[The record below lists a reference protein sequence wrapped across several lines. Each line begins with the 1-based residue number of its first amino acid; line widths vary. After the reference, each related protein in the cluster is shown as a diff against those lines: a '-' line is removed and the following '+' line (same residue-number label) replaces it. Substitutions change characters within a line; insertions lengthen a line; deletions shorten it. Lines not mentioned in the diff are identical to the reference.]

1 MQLTMKGGSIMLKLR
16 YFSIFGLIVLL
27 ALCFAAKDVRAEV
40 GVTDSTILV
49 GCSNSF
55 SGPLVYPGTQ
65 LVNNGLE
72 AYIGYINAQ
81 GGVNGRQILT
91 QYYDDG
97 YKPQNAV
104 ANTKRLVEQ
113 DKVFAILASQGTGP
127 VMATV
132 KYLTQNKVPLL
143 FPFQGVPIS
152 GQKTVFTS
160 FTPYPNQSELV
171 VTWLVKVKGFKR
183 IGILY
188 QDDNYGYTF
197 RDPGQKALQK
207 LGLKWA
213 AAESYKRGAKD
224 LSAQVAKLRQ
234 ANLDA
239 CLLVA
244 TPPPGATF
252 LREAHKQGWTGTKI
266 ISSGPLTDEK
276 YINLSGGVGEGV
288 WGLSLWPDPVHSQDP
303 AVAEYRKIVDQYG
316 KDRDKTP
323 NRYSLYGYFFAK
335 LFVEGLKKAGQNVTR
350 ESYISA
356 LEGIK
361 NWESGIAP
369 PVSFSTTDHLAQ
381 NSGFM
386 VEVQQGVFRSIS
398 DWLMLQEGT
407 LVPLK
412 Q

>member
-1 MQLTMKGGSIMLKLR
+1 MKGGFIMQKLR
-16 YFSIFGLIVLL
+16 YLSTFGLIVLV
-27 ALCFAAKDVRAEV
+27 ALFLTVSDVKAEV
-40 GVTDSTILV
+40 GVTDTSILV

-65 LVNNGLE
+65 LVNNGLKG
-72 AYIGYINAQ
+72 YFGYINAQ
-81 GGVNGRQILT
+81 GGINGRKILT
-91 QYYDDG
+91 QFYDDG

-104 ANTKRLVEQ
+104 ANSKRLVEQ

-143 FPFQGVPIS
+143 FPFQGVPLS
-152 GQKTVFTS
+152 GQKTIFTS

-188 QDDNYGYTF
+188 QDDKYGYTF
-197 RDPGQKALQK
+197 RDPGQKMLQK
-207 LGLKWA
+207 FGLKWA

-224 LSAQVAKLRQ
+224 LSAQVAKLRK

-239 CLLVA
+239 VLLVA

-252 LREAHKQGWTGTKI
+252 LKEAHKQGWKNTRI

-276 YINLSGGVGEGV
+276 YINLTGGVGEGV

-303 AVAEYRKIVDQYG
+303 AVVEYREIMQKYG

-323 NRYSLYGYFFAK
+323 NRYSLYGYFYAK
-335 LFVEGLKKAGQNVTR
+335 LFVEGLKRAGKNVTR
-350 ESYISA
+350 ESFIAA

-361 NWESGIAP
+361 DWESGMIP
-369 PVSFSTTDHLAQ
+369 PVSFSGTNHLTQ

-386 VEVQQGVFRSIS
+386 VEVQQGVFRPIS
-398 DWLMLQEGT
+398 GWITLKEGT

-412 Q
+412 

>member
-1 MQLTMKGGSIMLKLR
+1 MNRTAKL
-16 YFSIFGLIVLL
+16 SVVGIFLL
-27 ALCFAAKDVRAEV
+27 FLFMAAAPGVYAEV
-40 GVTDSTILV
+40 GVTDDTILV

-72 AYIGYINAQ
+72 AYFAYVNDR
-81 GGVNGRQILT
+81 GGVHGRKIIT

-113 DKVFAILASQGTGP
+113 DKVFAIVSSQGTGA

-132 KYLTQNKVPLL
+132 KYLTQNKVPLI
-143 FPFQGVPIS
+143 FPFQGVPIK
-152 GQKTVFTS
+152 GQKTIFTS
-160 FTPYPNQSELV
+160 FTPYTNQSELV

-188 QDDNYGYTF
+188 QDDKYGYTF
-197 RDPGQKALQK
+197 RDPAKKTLAK
-207 LGLKWA
+207 FGLKLV

-234 ANLDA
+234 AKLDA

-244 TPPPGATF
+244 TPPPGAAF
-252 LREAHKQGWTGTKI
+252 LREAHKQGWKDTKI

-276 YINLSGGVGEGV
+276 YINLSGGVGEGI
-288 WGLSLWPDPVHSQDP
+288 WGLSLWPDPVNSSDP
-303 AVAEYRKIVDQYG
+303 AVVEYREVVEKYG

-323 NRYSLYGYFFAK
+323 NRYSLYGYYYAK
-335 LFVEGLKKAGQNVTR
+335 LFVAGLQRAGRDLTR
-350 ESYISA
+350 ESYIAA

-361 NWESGIAP
+361 GWKNGITP
-369 PVSFSTTDHLAQ
+369 PVSFSETDHLAQ

-386 VEVQQGVFRSIS
+386 VEVQKGVFRPIS
-398 DWLMLQEGT
+398 GWIT
-407 LVPLK
+407 LKDGVLTPLDH
-412 Q
+412 

>member
-1 MQLTMKGGSIMLKLR
+1 MQKLR
-16 YFSIFGLIVLL
+16 YLSTFGLIVLIALFL
-27 ALCFAAKDVRAEV
+27 AVAVNDVNAEV
-40 GVTDSTILV
+40 GVTDNSILV

-72 AYIGYINAQ
+72 AYIGYINAR
-81 GGVNGRQILT
+81 GGVNGRKILT

-104 ANTKRLVEQ
+104 GNTKRLVEQ

-143 FPFQGVPIS
+143 FPFQGVPLS
-152 GQKTVFTS
+152 GKKTIFTS

-171 VTWLVKVKGFKR
+171 VTWLVKIKGFKR
-183 IGILY
+183 IGMLY
-188 QDDNYGYTF
+188 QDDKYGYTF
-197 RDPGQKALQK
+197 RDPAKKTLAK
-207 LGLKWA
+207 YGLKLV

-224 LSAQVAKLRQ
+224 LSAQVAKLRK

-239 CLLVA
+239 VLLVA

-252 LREAHKQGWTGTKI
+252 LKEAHKQGWKNTKI

-303 AVAEYRKIVDQYG
+303 AVVEYRKIVDKYG

-323 NRYSLYGYFFAK
+323 NRYSLYGYFYAK
-335 LFVEGLKKAGQNVTR
+335 LFVEGLKRAGKNVTR
-350 ESYISA
+350 ESYIAA

-361 NWESGIAP
+361 DWENGMIP
-369 PVSFSTTDHLAQ
+369 PVSFSGSDHLTQ

-386 VEVQQGVFRSIS
+386 VEVQRSVFRPIS
-398 DWLMLQEGT
+398 GWLTLKEGT
-407 LVPLK
+407 LTPLK

>member
-1 MQLTMKGGSIMLKLR
+1 MFKPR
-16 YFSIFGLIVLL
+16 YFSIFGLIVFV
-27 ALCFAAKDVRAEV
+27 ALCFAVNNVNAEV
-40 GVTDSTILV
+40 GVTDNSVLV

-72 AYIGYINAQ
+72 SYIGYVNAQ
-81 GGVNGRQILT
+81 GGVNGRKIMT

-104 ANTKRLVEQ
+104 ANTKRLVDQ
-113 DKVFAILASQGTGP
+113 DKVFAILSSQGTAP
-127 VMATV
+127 VGATV
-132 KYLTQNKVPLL
+132 KFLTQNKVPLL
-143 FPFQGVPIS
+143 FPFWGESTP
-152 GQKTVFTS
+152 GQRYIFNS
-160 FTPYPNQSELV
+160 FTRYPSQSALV

-224 LSAQVAKLRQ
+224 LSAQVAKLRK

-252 LREAHKQGWTGTKI
+252 LKEAHKQGWKNTRI

-288 WGLSLWPDPVHSQDP
+288 WGLSLWPDPVNSQDP
-303 AVAEYRKIVDQYG
+303 ALVEYRKIVDQYG

-323 NRYSLYGYFFAK
+323 NRYSLFGYFYAK
-335 LFVEGLKKAGQNVTR
+335 LFVEGLKRAGKNVTR
-350 ESYISA
+350 ENYIAA

-361 NWESGIAP
+361 DWQNGMIPA
-369 PVSFSTTDHLAQ
+369 VSFSATDHLAQ

-386 VEVQQGVFRSIS
+386 VEVQQSVFRPIS
-398 DWLMLQEGT
+398 AWLTLKGAT

>member
-1 MQLTMKGGSIMLKLR
+1 MLKLR
-16 YFSIFGLIVLL
+16 SFSIFALIVLV
-27 ALCFAAKDVRAEV
+27 ALFSAVTDSSAEM
-40 GVTDSTILV
+40 GVTDNSVMV

-72 AYIGYINAQ
+72 SYIGYINAQ
-81 GGVNGRQILT
+81 GGVHGRKILT

-113 DKVFAILASQGTGP
+113 DKVFAILASQGTPP

-143 FPFQGVPIS
+143 FPFQGVPIT
-152 GQKTVFTS
+152 GQKTIFTS
-160 FTPYPNQSELV
+160 FTPYPNQAELV

-188 QDDNYGYTF
+188 QDDKYGYTF
-197 RDPGQKALQK
+197 RDPGQKTLQK

-213 AAESYKRGAKD
+213 GAESYKRGAKD
-224 LSAQVAKLRQ
+224 LSAQVAKLRK

-239 CLLVA
+239 VLLVA

-252 LREAHKQGWTGTKI
+252 LKEAHKQGWTGTKI

-288 WGLSLWPDPVHSQDP
+288 WGLSLWPDPVNSQDP
-303 AVAEYRKIVDQYG
+303 AVVEYRKIVDQYG
-316 KDRDKTP
+316 KDKDKTP

-335 LFVEGLKKAGQNVTR
+335 LFVEGLKRAGQDLTR
-350 ESYISA
+350 DSYIAA
-356 LEGIK
+356 LEDIK

-369 PVSFSTTDHLAQ
+369 AVSFSAADHLAQ

-386 VEVQQGVFRSIS
+386 VEVRKGIFRPIS
-398 DWLMLQEGT
+398 GWLTLQKGT

>member
-1 MQLTMKGGSIMLKLR
+1 MNRISKLSVIGIFLML
-16 YFSIFGLIVLL
+16 FSI
-27 ALCFAAKDVRAEV
+27 AAATNSTAEV
-40 GVTDSTILV
+40 GVTDESVFV

-72 AYIGYINAQ
+72 AYFGYVNDR
-81 GGVNGRQILT
+81 GGIHGRKIIS

-104 ANTKRLVEQ
+104 ANTKRLVEH
-113 DKVFAILASQGTGP
+113 DEVFAIVASQGTGP

-132 KYLTQNKVPLL
+132 KYLTQNKVPLI
-143 FPFQGVPIS
+143 FPFQGVPIA
-152 GQKTVFTS
+152 GQKTIFTS

-188 QDDNYGYTF
+188 QDDKYGYTF
-197 RDPGQKALQK
+197 RDPAKKTLAK
-207 LGLKWA
+207 FGLKLV

-224 LSAQVAKLRQ
+224 LSAQVAKLKK
-234 ANLDA
+234 AKLDA

-244 TPPPGATF
+244 TPPPGAAF
-252 LREAHKQGWTGTKI
+252 LKEAHKQGWKDTKI

-276 YINLSGGVGEGV
+276 YINLSGGVGEGI
-288 WGLSLWPDPVHSQDP
+288 WGLSLWPDPVNSNDP
-303 AVAEYRKIVDQYG
+303 AVVEYREIVEKYG

-323 NRYSLYGYFFAK
+323 NRYSLYGYYYAK
-335 LFVEGLKKAGQNVTR
+335 LFVAGLQRAGKNLTR
-350 ESYISA
+350 ESYIAA

-361 NWESGIAP
+361 GWENGITP
-369 PVSFSTTDHLAQ
+369 PVSFSATDHLAQ

-386 VEVQQGVFRSIS
+386 VEVQKGIFRPISGWITLNNGV
-398 DWLMLQEGT
+398 LT
-407 LVPLK
+407 PLE

>member
-1 MQLTMKGGSIMLKLR
+1 MLNRIVKSSATGLFLLVFIFFAGNSI
-16 YFSIFGLIVLL
+16 G
-27 ALCFAAKDVRAEV
+27 AEV
-40 GVTDSTILV
+40 GVTDDSILV

-72 AYIGYINAQ
+72 GYIGYINAQ
-81 GGVNGRQILT
+81 GGVNGRKILT
-91 QYYDDG
+91 KYYDDG

-104 ANTKRLVEQ
+104 ANTKRLVDQ
-113 DKVFAILASQGTGP
+113 DKVFAILSSQGTSP

-132 KYLTQNKVPLL
+132 KYLTQQKVPLL

-152 GQKTVFTS
+152 GQKTIFTS

-188 QDDNYGYTF
+188 QDDKYGYTF
-197 RDPGQKALQK
+197 RDPGQKTLAS

-224 LSAQVAKLRQ
+224 LSAQVAKLKK

-252 LREAHKQGWTGTKI
+252 LREAHKQGWKNTKI

-288 WGLSLWPDPVHSQDP
+288 WGLSLWPDPVNSNEP
-303 AVAEYRKIVDQYG
+303 AVVEYRKIVEEYG

-323 NRYSLYGYFFAK
+323 NRYSLFGYYYAK
-335 LFVEGLKKAGQNVTR
+335 LFVEGLKRAGRNVTR
-350 ESYISA
+350 ESYIAA
-356 LEGIK
+356 LESIK
-361 NWESGIAP
+361 NWESGITP
-369 PVSFSTTDHLAQ
+369 PVSFSASDHLAQ

-386 VEVQQGVFRSIS
+386 VEVQKSVFRPIS
-398 DWLMLQEGT
+398 GWLT
-407 LVPLK
+407 LKDGKLMPMK

>member
-1 MQLTMKGGSIMLKLR
+1 MNRIRQ
-16 YFSIFGLIVLL
+16 FSFLGIIFLL
-27 ALCFAAKDVRAEV
+27 FFVFVANSSAAEV
-40 GVTDSTILV
+40 GVTDTSILV

-72 AYIGYINAQ
+72 AYIGYINAD
-81 GGVNGRQILT
+81 GGVHGRKIMT

-113 DKVFAILASQGTGP
+113 DKVFAILSSQGTGA

-152 GQKTVFTS
+152 GQKTIFTS

-188 QDDNYGYTF
+188 QDDKYGYTF

-224 LSAQVAKLRQ
+224 LSAQVAKLRK

-244 TPPPGATF
+244 TPPPGAAF
-252 LREAHKQGWTGTKI
+252 LREAHKQGWKETKI

-276 YINLSGGVGEGV
+276 YINLSGGVGEGI
-288 WGLSLWPDPVHSQDP
+288 WGLSLWPDPVNSNEP
-303 AVAEYRKIVDQYG
+303 AVVEYREIMQKYG

-323 NRYSLYGYFFAK
+323 NRYSLYGYYYAK
-335 LFVEGLKKAGQNVTR
+335 LFVEGLKRAGKNLTR
-350 ESYISA
+350 ESYIAA
-356 LEGIK
+356 LEGVK
-361 NWESGIAP
+361 DWKSGITPA
-369 PVSFSTTDHLAQ
+369 VSFSETDHLAQ

-386 VEVQQGVFRSIS
+386 VEVQKSVFRPIS
-398 DWLMLQEGT
+398 AWITLKEGT
-407 LVPLK
+407 LVSMD
-412 Q
+412 

>member
-1 MQLTMKGGSIMLKLR
+1 MNRISKISVLGIFLLF
-16 YFSIFGLIVLL
+16 FSITAGTV
-27 ALCFAAKDVRAEV
+27 VQAEV
-40 GVTDSTILV
+40 GVTDDSILV

-72 AYIGYINAQ
+72 GYFGYVNDR
-81 GGVNGRQILT
+81 GGIHGRKIVT

-104 ANTKRLVEQ
+104 GNTKRLVEQ
-113 DKVFAILASQGTGP
+113 DNVFAIVSSQGTGP

-132 KYLTQNKVPLL
+132 KYLTQNKVPLI

-152 GQKTVFTS
+152 GQKTIFTS

-171 VTWLVKVKGFKR
+171 VTWLVKIKGFKR

-188 QDDNYGYTF
+188 QDDKYGHTF
-197 RDPGQKALQK
+197 RDPAKKTLAK
-207 LGLKWA
+207 FGLKLV

-224 LSAQVAKLRQ
+224 LSAQVAKLHK

-244 TPPPGATF
+244 TPPPGAAF
-252 LREAHKQGWTGTKI
+252 LKEAHKQGWKDTKI

-276 YINLSGGVGEGV
+276 YINLSGGVGEGI
-288 WGLSLWPDPVHSQDP
+288 WGLSLWPDPVNSNDP
-303 AVAEYRKIVDQYG
+303 AVVEYREIMEKYG

-323 NRYSLYGYFFAK
+323 NRYSLYGYYYAK
-335 LFVEGLKKAGQNVTR
+335 LFVAGLQRAGRNLTR
-350 ESYISA
+350 ESYIAA

-361 NWESGIAP
+361 GWENGITP
-369 PVSFSTTDHLAQ
+369 PVSFSATDHLAQ

-386 VEVQQGVFRSIS
+386 VEVQKGVFRPIS
-398 DWLMLQEGT
+398 GWIT
-407 LVPLK
+407 LKNGVLTPLK
-412 Q
+412 

>member
-1 MQLTMKGGSIMLKLR
+1 MNRIR
-16 YFSIFGLIVLL
+16 PFSFLGIIF
-27 ALCFAAKDVRAEV
+27 LCFFILAGNTSAAEV
-40 GVTDSTILV
+40 GVTDDSVLV

-72 AYIGYINAQ
+72 SYIGYVNAK
-81 GGVNGRQILT
+81 GGVNGRKILT

-113 DKVFAILASQGTGP
+113 DKVFAILSSQGTGA
-127 VMATV
+127 VGATV
-132 KYLTQNKVPLL
+132 KYLTQNKVPLI
-143 FPFQGVPIS
+143 FPFWGERTP
-152 GQKTVFTS
+152 GQKYIFNS
-160 FTPYPNQSELV
+160 FTRYPSQAELV

-188 QDDNYGYTF
+188 QDDQYGYTF
-197 RDPGQKALQK
+197 RDPGQEALK
-207 LGLKWA
+207 RLGLQWA

-224 LSAQVAKLRQ
+224 LSAQVAKLRK

-244 TPPPGATF
+244 TPPPGAAF
-252 LREAHKQGWTGTKI
+252 LKEAHKQGWKETKI
-266 ISSGPLTDEK
+266 VSSGPLTDEK

-288 WGLSLWPDPVHSQDP
+288 WGLSLWPDPVHSNDP
-303 AVAEYRKIVDQYG
+303 AMVEYREIVAKFG
-316 KDRDKTP
+316 KDRDKEP
-323 NRYSLYGYFFAK
+323 NRYSLFGYFYAK
-335 LFVEGLKKAGQNVTR
+335 LFVEGLQRAGKDFTR
-350 ESYISA
+350 ESYIAA

-361 NWESGIAP
+361 NWENGIIP
-369 PVSFSTTDHLAQ
+369 PVSFSATDHLAQ

-386 VEVQQGVFRSIS
+386 VEVQKSVFRPIS
-398 DWLMLQEGT
+398 GWMTLKEGT
-407 LVPLK
+407 LVPMD
-412 Q
+412 

>member
-1 MQLTMKGGSIMLKLR
+1 MQKLKYL
-16 YFSIFGLIVLL
+16 STFGLIVLI
-27 ALCFAAKDVRAEV
+27 ALCFAVAANDVNAEV
-40 GVTDSTILV
+40 GVTDNSILV

-72 AYIGYINAQ
+72 AYIGYINAR
-81 GGVNGRQILT
+81 GGVNGRKILT

-104 ANTKRLVEQ
+104 GNTKRLVEQ

-143 FPFQGVPIS
+143 FPFQGVPLS
-152 GQKTVFTS
+152 GKKTIFTS

-171 VTWLVKVKGFKR
+171 VTWLVKIKGFKR
-183 IGILY
+183 IGMLY
-188 QDDNYGYTF
+188 QDDKYGYTF
-197 RDPGQKALQK
+197 RDPAKKTLAK
-207 LGLKWA
+207 YGLKLV

-224 LSAQVAKLRQ
+224 LSAQVAKLRK

-239 CLLVA
+239 VLLVA

-252 LREAHKQGWTGTKI
+252 LKEAHKQGWKNTKI

-303 AVAEYRKIVDQYG
+303 AVIEYRKIVDKYG

-323 NRYSLYGYFFAK
+323 NRYSLYGYFYAK
-335 LFVEGLKKAGQNVTR
+335 LFVEGLKRAGKNVTR
-350 ESYISA
+350 ESYIAA

-361 NWESGIAP
+361 DWENGMIP
-369 PVSFSTTDHLAQ
+369 PVSFSGSDHLTQ

-386 VEVQQGVFRSIS
+386 VEVQRSVFRPIS
-398 DWLMLQEGT
+398 GWLTLKEGT
-407 LVPLK
+407 LTPLK

>member
-1 MQLTMKGGSIMLKLR
+1 MQKLKYVSTL
-16 YFSIFGLIVLL
+16 GLIVLI
-27 ALCFAAKDVRAEV
+27 ALFFAVNDATAEV
-40 GVTDSTILV
+40 GVTDNSILV

-81 GGVNGRQILT
+81 GGVHGRMIKT

-104 ANTKRLVEQ
+104 GNTKRLVEQ

-132 KYLTQNKVPLL
+132 KYLTQNKIPLL
-143 FPFQGVPIS
+143 FPFQGVPLS
-152 GQKTVFTS
+152 GQKTIFTS

-188 QDDNYGYTF
+188 QDDKYGYTF
-197 RDPGQKALQK
+197 RDPGQKVLKK
-207 LGLKWA
+207 LGLDWA

-224 LSAQVAKLRQ
+224 LSAQVAKLRK

-252 LREAHKQGWTGTKI
+252 LKEAHKQGWKGTRI

-288 WGLSLWPDPVHSQDP
+288 WGLSLWPDPVNSQDP
-303 AVAEYRKIVDQYG
+303 AVAEYRKIVAKYG

-323 NRYSLYGYFFAK
+323 NRYSLYGYFYAK
-335 LFVEGLKKAGQNVTR
+335 LFVEGLKRAGKNLTR
-350 ESYISA
+350 GSFIAA
-356 LEGIK
+356 LEGIQ
-361 NWESGIAP
+361 NWENGITPA
-369 PVSFSTTDHLAQ
+369 VSFSSADHLTQ

-386 VEVQQGVFRSIS
+386 VEVQQGVFRPIS
-398 DWLMLQEGT
+398 GWLTLKDGT

>member
-1 MQLTMKGGSIMLKLR
+1 MKRIKN
-16 YFSIFGLIVLL
+16 FSVFGIILLFFFIFT
-27 ALCFAAKDVRAEV
+27 AANSGAEV
-40 GVTDSTILV
+40 GVTDTTVLV

-72 AYIGYINAQ
+72 AYFGYINAQ
-81 GGVNGRQILT
+81 GGVHGRKILT

-104 ANTKRLVEQ
+104 ANTKRLVDQ
-113 DKVFAILASQGTGP
+113 DKVFAIVSSQGTGA

-132 KYLTQNKVPLL
+132 KFLTQNKVPLI

-152 GQKTVFTS
+152 GQKTIFTS

-171 VTWLVKVKGFKR
+171 ITWLVKVKGFKR

-188 QDDNYGYTF
+188 QDDKYGYTF
-197 RDPGQKALQK
+197 RDPAKKTLAK
-207 LGLKWA
+207 FGLKLA

-224 LSAQVAKLRQ
+224 LSAQVAKLRN

-244 TPPPGATF
+244 TPPPGAAF
-252 LREAHKQGWTGTKI
+252 IKEAHKQGWKDTKI

-276 YINLSGGVGEGV
+276 YINLSGGVGEGI
-288 WGLSLWPDPVHSQDP
+288 WGLSLWPDPVHSNDP
-303 AVAEYRKIVDQYG
+303 AVVEYREIVEKYG
-316 KDRDKTP
+316 TDRDKTP
-323 NRYSLYGYFFAK
+323 NRYSLYGYFYAK
-335 LFVEGLKKAGQNVTR
+335 LFVEGLKKAGKNLTR
-350 ESYISA
+350 ESYIAA

-361 NWESGIAP
+361 GWENGIIP
-369 PVSFSTTDHLAQ
+369 TVSFSADDHLAQ
-381 NSGFM
+381 NAGFM
-386 VEVQQGVFRSIS
+386 VEVQKSVFRPIS
-398 DWLMLQEGT
+398 GWIT
-407 LVPLK
+407 LKNGVLTPLA

>member
-1 MQLTMKGGSIMLKLR
+1 MLNRFKR
-16 YFSIFGLIVLL
+16 FSVLAIIL
-27 ALCFAAKDVRAEV
+27 LGFFIFAANSSYAEV
-40 GVTDSTILV
+40 GVTDTSVLV

-72 AYIGYINAQ
+72 AYFGYINDQ
-81 GGVNGRQILT
+81 GGVHGRKIIT

-104 ANTKRLVEQ
+104 ANTKRLVDQ
-113 DKVFAILASQGTGP
+113 DKVFAIVSSQGTGA

-132 KYLTQNKVPLL
+132 KFLTQNKVPLL

-152 GQKTVFTS
+152 GQKTIFTS

-188 QDDNYGYTF
+188 QDDKYGYTF
-197 RDPGQKALQK
+197 RDPAKKTLAK
-207 LGLKWA
+207 FGLKLI

-224 LSAQVAKLRQ
+224 LSAQVAKLRN
-234 ANLDA
+234 ADLDA

-244 TPPPGATF
+244 TPPPGAAF
-252 LREAHKQGWTGTKI
+252 IKEAHKQGWKDTRI
-266 ISSGPLTDEK
+266 VSSGPLTDEK

-288 WGLSLWPDPVHSQDP
+288 WGLSLWPDPVHSNDP
-303 AVAEYRKIVDQYG
+303 AVVEYREIMEKYG

-323 NRYSLYGYFFAK
+323 NRYSLYGYFYAK
-335 LFVEGLKKAGQNVTR
+335 LFTEGLKKAGKNLTR
-350 ESYISA
+350 ESYIAA

-361 NWESGIAP
+361 DWENGIIPA
-369 PVSFSTTDHLAQ
+369 VSFSATDHLAQ

-386 VEVQQGVFRSIS
+386 VEVQKGVFRPIS
-398 DWLMLQEGT
+398 GWLTLKDGK
-407 LVPLK
+407 LVPLD
-412 Q
+412 

>member
-1 MQLTMKGGSIMLKLR
+1 MLKLK
-16 YFSIFGLIVLL
+16 YVSTFGLIVLV
-27 ALCFAAKDVRAEV
+27 ALCFAAKDVNAEV
-40 GVTDSTILV
+40 GVTDNSVLV

-72 AYIGYINAQ
+72 SYIGYVNAQ
-81 GGVNGRQILT
+81 GGVNGRKIKT

-104 ANTKRLVEQ
+104 GNTKRLVDQ
-113 DKVFAILASQGTGP
+113 DKVFAILASQGTAP
-127 VMATV
+127 VGATV
-132 KYLTQNKVPLL
+132 KFLAQNKVPLL
-143 FPFQGVPIS
+143 FPFWGESTP
-152 GQKTVFTS
+152 GQRYIFNS
-160 FTPYPNQSELV
+160 FTRYPSQSALV

-207 LGLKWA
+207 LGLKWT

-224 LSAQVAKLRQ
+224 LSAQVAKLRK

-252 LREAHKQGWTGTKI
+252 LKEAHKQGWRGTKI

-288 WGLSLWPDPVHSQDP
+288 WGLSLWPDPVHSKDP
-303 AVAEYRKIVDQYG
+303 AVDEYRKIVDKYG
-316 KDRDKTP
+316 KDRDKIP

-335 LFVEGLKKAGQNVTR
+335 LFVEGLERAGRNVTR
-350 ESYISA
+350 ESYIAA

-361 NWESGIAP
+361 NWQSGLAP
-369 PVSFSTTDHLAQ
+369 AVSFSASDHLAQ

-386 VEVQQGVFRSIS
+386 VEVQKSVFRSIS
-398 DWLMLQEGT
+398 GWLTVKDGT

>member
-1 MQLTMKGGSIMLKLR
+1 MQKFKYLST
-16 YFSIFGLIVLL
+16 FGLIVLI
-27 ALCFAAKDVRAEV
+27 ALFFAVAVNDVNAEV
-40 GVTDSTILV
+40 GVTDNSILV

-81 GGVNGRQILT
+81 GGVNGRKILT

-104 ANTKRLVEQ
+104 GNTKRLVEQ

-143 FPFQGVPIS
+143 FPFQGVPLS
-152 GQKTVFTS
+152 GQKTIFTS

-171 VTWLVKVKGFKR
+171 VTWLVKIKGFKR
-183 IGILY
+183 IGMLY
-188 QDDNYGYTF
+188 QDDKYGYTF
-197 RDPGQKALQK
+197 RDPAKKTLAK
-207 LGLKWA
+207 YGLKLI

-224 LSAQVAKLRQ
+224 LSAQVAKLRK

-252 LREAHKQGWTGTKI
+252 LKEAHKQGWKNTKI

-303 AVAEYRKIVDQYG
+303 AVIEYRKIVDKYG

-323 NRYSLYGYFFAK
+323 NRYSLYGYFYAK
-335 LFVEGLKKAGQNVTR
+335 LFVEGLKRAGKNVTR
-350 ESYISA
+350 ESYIAA

-361 NWESGIAP
+361 DWENGMVP
-369 PVSFSTTDHLAQ
+369 PVSFSGSDHLTQ

-386 VEVQQGVFRSIS
+386 VEVQRSVFRPIS
-398 DWLMLQEGT
+398 GWLTLKEGT
-407 LVPLK
+407 LTPLK

>member
-1 MQLTMKGGSIMLKLR
+1 MNRTIKLSMLGIFLLL
-16 YFSIFGLIVLL
+16 FSI
-27 ALCFAAKDVRAEV
+27 AAGTTANAEV
-40 GVTDSTILV
+40 GVTDDTVLV

-72 AYIGYINAQ
+72 AYFGYVNDR
-81 GGVNGRQILT
+81 GGIHGRKIVT

-104 ANTKRLVEQ
+104 ANTKRLVEK
-113 DKVFAILASQGTGP
+113 DKVFAIVSSQGTGP

-132 KYLTQNKVPLL
+132 KYLTQNKVPLI

-152 GQKTVFTS
+152 DQNTIFTS

-188 QDDNYGYTF
+188 QDDKYGYTF
-197 RDPGQKALQK
+197 RDPAKMTLAK
-207 LGLKWA
+207 FGLKLV

-224 LSAQVAKLRQ
+224 LSAQVAKLRK

-244 TPPPGATF
+244 TPPPGAAF
-252 LREAHKQGWTGTKI
+252 LREAHKQGWKDTRI

-276 YINLSGGVGEGV
+276 YINLSGGVGEGI
-288 WGLSLWPDPVHSQDP
+288 WGLSLWPDPVNSSDP
-303 AVAEYRKIVDQYG
+303 AVVEYREIMEKYG

-323 NRYSLYGYFFAK
+323 NRYSLYGYFYAK
-335 LFVEGLKKAGQNVTR
+335 LFVAGLQRAGRDLTR
-350 ESYISA
+350 ESYIAA

-361 NWESGIAP
+361 NWENGITP
-369 PVSFSTTDHLAQ
+369 PVTFSATDHLAQ

-386 VEVQQGVFRSIS
+386 VEVQKGVFRPIS
-398 DWLMLQEGT
+398 GWIT
-407 LVPLK
+407 LKNGVLTPLE

>member
-1 MQLTMKGGSIMLKLR
+1 MQKLR
-16 YFSIFGLIVLL
+16 YLSPFGLIVLI
-27 ALCFAAKDVRAEV
+27 ALFFAVAANDVNAEV
-40 GVTDSTILV
+40 GVTDTSILV

-72 AYIGYINAQ
+72 AYIGYVNAQ
-81 GGVNGRQILT
+81 GGVNGRKILT

-104 ANTKRLVEQ
+104 ANTKRLVDQ
-113 DKVFAILASQGTGP
+113 DKVFAILASQGTGA

-143 FPFQGVPIS
+143 FPFQGVPLS
-152 GQKTVFTS
+152 GQSTIFTS
-160 FTPYPNQSELV
+160 FTPYPSQSEV
-171 VTWLVKVKGFKR
+171 VITWLVKVKGFNR
-183 IGILY
+183 IGMLY
-188 QDDNYGYTF
+188 QDDKYGYTF
-197 RDPGQKALQK
+197 RDPAKKTLAK
-207 LGLKWA
+207 YGLKLV

-224 LSAQVAKLRQ
+224 LSAQVAKLRK

-239 CLLVA
+239 ALLVA

-252 LREAHKQGWTGTKI
+252 LKEAHKQGWKNTRI

-276 YINLSGGVGEGV
+276 YINLSGGVGEGI
-288 WGLSLWPDPVHSQDP
+288 WGLSLWPDPVHSKDP
-303 AVAEYRKIVDQYG
+303 AVVEYRKIVDKYG

-323 NRYSLYGYFFAK
+323 NRYSLYGYFYAK
-335 LFVEGLKKAGQNVTR
+335 LFVEGLKRAGKNVTR
-350 ESYISA
+350 ESYIAA

-361 NWESGIAP
+361 NWESGMIP
-369 PVSFSTTDHLAQ
+369 PVSFSKTDHSAQ

-386 VEVQQGVFRSIS
+386 VEVQRSVFRPIS
-398 DWLMLQEGT
+398 GWLMLKEGT
-407 LVPLK
+407 LTPLK

>member
-1 MQLTMKGGSIMLKLR
+1 
-16 YFSIFGLIVLL
+16 
-27 ALCFAAKDVRAEV
+27 V
-40 GVTDSTILV
+40 GVTDNSILV

-72 AYIGYINAQ
+72 SYIGYINAQ
-81 GGVNGRQILT
+81 GGVNGRKIKT

-104 ANTKRLVEQ
+104 GNTKRLVEQ

-152 GQKTVFTS
+152 GQKTIFTS
-160 FTPYPNQSELV
+160 FTPYSNQSELV

-188 QDDNYGYTF
+188 QDDAYGHTF
-197 RDPGQKALQK
+197 RDPGQKTLQG

-224 LSAQVAKLRQ
+224 LSAQVAKLRK

-252 LREAHKQGWTGTKI
+252 LKEAHKQGWRGTKI

-288 WGLSLWPDPVHSQDP
+288 WGLSLWPDPVHSKDP
-303 AVAEYRKIVDQYG
+303 AVDEYRKIVDKYG
-316 KDRDKTP
+316 KDRDKIP

-335 LFVEGLKKAGQNVTR
+335 LFVEGLERAGRNVTR
-350 ESYISA
+350 ESYIAA

-361 NWESGIAP
+361 NWQSGLAP
-369 PVSFSTTDHLAQ
+369 AVSFSASDHLAQ

-386 VEVQQGVFRSIS
+386 VEVQKSVFRSIS
-398 DWLMLQEGT
+398 GWLTVKDGT

>member
-1 MQLTMKGGSIMLKLR
+1 MNRFKR
-16 YFSIFGLIVLL
+16 FSVLAIIL
-27 ALCFAAKDVRAEV
+27 LGVFVFAVNSSYAEV
-40 GVTDSTILV
+40 GVTDTSILV

-72 AYIGYINAQ
+72 AYFGYINNQ
-81 GGVNGRQILT
+81 GGVHGRKIIT

-104 ANTKRLVEQ
+104 ANTKRLVDQ
-113 DKVFAILASQGTGP
+113 DKVFAILSSQGTGA

-132 KYLTQNKVPLL
+132 KFLTQNKVPLL

-152 GQKTVFTS
+152 GQKTIFTS

-188 QDDNYGYTF
+188 QDDKYGYTF
-197 RDPGQKALQK
+197 RDPAKKTLAK
-207 LGLKWA
+207 FGLKLI

-224 LSAQVAKLRQ
+224 LSAQVAKLRN
-234 ANLDA
+234 ADLDA

-244 TPPPGATF
+244 TPPPGAAF
-252 LREAHKQGWTGTKI
+252 IKEAHKQGWKDTKI

-276 YINLSGGVGEGV
+276 YINLSGGVGEGI
-288 WGLSLWPDPVHSQDP
+288 WGLSLWPDPVNSNDP
-303 AVAEYRKIVDQYG
+303 AVVEYREIMEKFG

-323 NRYSLYGYFFAK
+323 NRYSLYGYFYAK
-335 LFVEGLKKAGQNVTR
+335 LFVEGLKRAGKNLTR
-350 ESYISA
+350 ESYIAA
-356 LEGIK
+356 LEGVK
-361 NWESGIAP
+361 EWQNGIIPA
-369 PVSFSTTDHLAQ
+369 VSFSATNHSAQ

-386 VEVQQGVFRSIS
+386 VEVQKEVFRPIS
-398 DWLMLQEGT
+398 GWLTLKGGK
-407 LVPLK
+407 LVPLD
-412 Q
+412 

>member
-1 MQLTMKGGSIMLKLR
+1 MNRISKLSVLGLFLLL
-16 YFSIFGLIVLL
+16 FSI
-27 ALCFAAKDVRAEV
+27 AAVTGVYAEV
-40 GVTDSTILV
+40 GVTDDSILV

-72 AYIGYINAQ
+72 AYFGYVNDR
-81 GGVNGRQILT
+81 GGVHGRKILT

-113 DKVFAILASQGTGP
+113 DNVFAIVSSQGTGA

-132 KYLTQNKVPLL
+132 KYLTKNKVPLI

-152 GQKTVFTS
+152 GQKTIFTS

-171 VTWLVKVKGFKR
+171 VTWLVKIKGFKR

-188 QDDNYGYTF
+188 QDDKYGHTF
-197 RDPGQKALQK
+197 RDPAKKTLAK
-207 LGLKWA
+207 FGLKLI

-224 LSAQVAKLRQ
+224 LSAQVAKLRK

-244 TPPPGATF
+244 TPPPGAAF
-252 LREAHKQGWTGTKI
+252 LKEAHKQGWKGTKI

-276 YINLSGGVGEGV
+276 YINLSGGVGEGI
-288 WGLSLWPDPVHSQDP
+288 WGLSLWPDPVNSNDP
-303 AVAEYRKIVDQYG
+303 AVVEYREIMEKYG

-323 NRYSLYGYFFAK
+323 NRYSLFGYFYAK
-335 LFVEGLKKAGQNVTR
+335 LFVAGLQRAGKNLTR
-350 ESYISA
+350 ESYIAA

-361 NWESGIAP
+361 GWENGIIP
-369 PVSFSTTDHLAQ
+369 PVSFSATDHLAQ

-386 VEVQQGVFRSIS
+386 VEVQKGVFRPIS
-398 DWLMLQEGT
+398 GWLT
-407 LVPLK
+407 LKNGVLTPLK

>member
-1 MQLTMKGGSIMLKLR
+1 MFKRTVKLSLVGFLLLFFILYTGNSI
-16 YFSIFGLIVLL
+16 
-27 ALCFAAKDVRAEV
+27 AAEV
-40 GVTDSTILV
+40 GVTDDSILV

-72 AYIGYINAQ
+72 SYIGYINAQ
-81 GGVNGRQILT
+81 GGVNGRKILT
-91 QYYDDG
+91 KYYDDG

-113 DKVFAILASQGTGP
+113 DKVFAILSSQGTPP
-127 VMATV
+127 VAATI

-143 FPFQGVPIS
+143 FPFYGATTP
-152 GQKTVFTS
+152 GQKYIFNS
-160 FTPYPNQSELV
+160 FTRYPTQSELV
-171 VTWLVKVKGFKR
+171 ITWLAKVKGFKR
-183 IGILY
+183 FGILY
-188 QDDNYGYTF
+188 QDDKYGYTF
-197 RDPGQKALQK
+197 RDPGQKTLKK
-207 LGLKWA
+207 LGLKWV
-213 AAESYKRGAKD
+213 AAESYKRGVKD
-224 LSAQVAKLRQ
+224 LSAQVAKLKK

-239 CLLVA
+239 VLLVA

-252 LREAHKQGWTGTKI
+252 LREAHKQGWKNTKI

-288 WGLSLWPDPVHSQDP
+288 WGLSLWPDPVNSNEP
-303 AVAEYRKIVDQYG
+303 AVVEYREIVGKYG

-323 NRYSLYGYFFAK
+323 NRYSLFGYYYAK
-335 LFVEGLKKAGQNVTR
+335 LFVEGLKRAGKNVTR
-350 ESYISA
+350 ESYIA
-356 LEGIK
+356 TLEGIK
-361 NWESGIAP
+361 NWESGIIP
-369 PVSFSTTDHLAQ
+369 PVSFSATDHLAQ

-386 VEVQQGVFRSIS
+386 VEVRQSVFRPIS
-398 DWLMLQEGT
+398 GWMTVKEGT

>member
-1 MQLTMKGGSIMLKLR
+1 MNRISKLSVLGICLLF
-16 YFSIFGLIVLL
+16 FSV
-27 ALCFAAKDVRAEV
+27 AAVTGAYAEV
-40 GVTDSTILV
+40 GVTDDSILV

-72 AYIGYINAQ
+72 AYFGYVNDR
-81 GGVNGRQILT
+81 GGVHGRKIMT

-104 ANTKRLVEQ
+104 ANTKRLVDQ
-113 DKVFAILASQGTGP
+113 DKVFAIVSSQGTGA

-132 KYLTQNKVPLL
+132 KFLTQNKVPLI

-152 GQKTVFTS
+152 GQKTIFTS
-160 FTPYPNQSELV
+160 FTPYTNQSELV
-171 VTWLVKVKGFKR
+171 VTWLVKIKGFKR

-188 QDDNYGYTF
+188 QDDKYGYTF
-197 RDPGQKALQK
+197 RDPAKKTLAK
-207 LGLKWA
+207 FGLKLEG
-213 AAESYKRGAKD
+213 AESYKRGAKD
-224 LSAQVAKLRQ
+224 LSAQVAKLRK

-244 TPPPGATF
+244 TPPPGAAF
-252 LREAHKQGWTGTKI
+252 LKEAHKQGWKETKI

-276 YINLSGGVGEGV
+276 YINLSGGVGEGI
-288 WGLSLWPDPVHSQDP
+288 WGLSLWPDPVNSTDP
-303 AVAEYRKIVDQYG
+303 AVVEYREIVEKYG

-323 NRYSLYGYFFAK
+323 NRYSLYGYYYAK
-335 LFVEGLKKAGQNVTR
+335 LFVAGLQRAGRDLTR
-350 ESYISA
+350 ESYIAA

-361 NWESGIAP
+361 DWENGITP
-369 PVSFSTTDHLAQ
+369 PVSFSATDHLAQ

-386 VEVQQGVFRSIS
+386 VEVKMGVFRPIS
-398 DWLMLQEGT
+398 GWIT
-407 LVPLK
+407 LKDGVLTPLK
-412 Q
+412 

>member
-1 MQLTMKGGSIMLKLR
+1 MKCISKLSVLGIILL
-16 YFSIFGLIVLL
+16 FSM
-27 ALCFAAKDVRAEV
+27 AAATGVCAEV
-40 GVTDSTILV
+40 GVTDDSILV

-72 AYIGYINAQ
+72 AYFGYVNDR
-81 GGVNGRQILT
+81 GGVHGRKILT

-113 DKVFAILASQGTGP
+113 DKVFAIVASQGTGA

-132 KYLTQNKVPLL
+132 KYLTQNKVPLI
-143 FPFQGVPIS
+143 FPFQGVPIT
-152 GQKTVFTS
+152 GQKTIFTS
-160 FTPYPNQSELV
+160 FTPYTNQSELV

-188 QDDNYGYTF
+188 QDDTYGYTF
-197 RDPGQKALQK
+197 RDPAKKMLAK
-207 LGLKWA
+207 FGLKLA

-224 LSAQVAKLRQ
+224 LSAQVAKLHK
-234 ANLDA
+234 AKLDA

-244 TPPPGATF
+244 TPPPGAAF
-252 LREAHKQGWTGTKI
+252 LKEAHKQGWKDTKI

-276 YINLSGGVGEGV
+276 YINLSGGVGEGI
-288 WGLSLWPDPVHSQDP
+288 WGLSLWPDPVNSNDP
-303 AVAEYRKIVDQYG
+303 AVVEYREIMEKYG

-323 NRYSLYGYFFAK
+323 NRYSLYGYYYAK
-335 LFVEGLKKAGQNVTR
+335 LFVAGLQRAGRDLTR
-350 ESYISA
+350 ESYIAA

-361 NWESGIAP
+361 GWENGITP
-369 PVSFSTTDHLAQ
+369 PVSFSATDHLAQ

-386 VEVQQGVFRSIS
+386 VEVQKGIFRPISGWITLKSGV
-398 DWLMLQEGT
+398 LT
-407 LVPLK
+407 PLD
-412 Q
+412 

>member
-1 MQLTMKGGSIMLKLR
+1 MKRNRIFSVLGIM
-16 YFSIFGLIVLL
+16 S
-27 ALCFAAKDVRAEV
+27 LCFFIFALNSASAEV
-40 GVTDSTILV
+40 GVTDTTVLV

-72 AYIGYINAQ
+72 AYFGYINAQ
-81 GGVNGRQILT
+81 GGVHGRKILT

-104 ANTKRLVEQ
+104 ANTKRLVDQ
-113 DKVFAILASQGTGP
+113 DKVFAIVSSQGTGA

-132 KYLTQNKVPLL
+132 KFLTQNKVPLI

-152 GQKTVFTS
+152 GQKTIFTS
-160 FTPYPNQSELV
+160 FSPYPNQSELV

-188 QDDNYGYTF
+188 QDDKYGYTF
-197 RDPGQKALQK
+197 RDPAKKILDK
-207 LGLKWA
+207 FGLKLA

-224 LSAQVAKLRQ
+224 LSAQVAKLRN

-244 TPPPGATF
+244 TPPPGAAF
-252 LREAHKQGWTGTKI
+252 IKEAHKQGWKGTKI

-276 YINLSGGVGEGV
+276 YINLSGGVGEGI
-288 WGLSLWPDPVHSQDP
+288 WGLSLWPDPVNSNDP
-303 AVAEYRKIVDQYG
+303 AVVEYREIMDKYG

-323 NRYSLYGYFFAK
+323 NRYSLYGYFYAK
-335 LFVEGLKKAGQNVTR
+335 LFVEGLKKAGKNLTR
-350 ESYISA
+350 ESYIAA

-361 NWESGIAP
+361 NWENGIIPA
-369 PVSFSTTDHLAQ
+369 VSFSADDHLAQ

-386 VEVQQGVFRSIS
+386 VEVQKSVFRPIS
-398 DWLMLQEGT
+398 GWIT
-407 LVPLK
+407 LKNGVLTPLK
-412 Q
+412 H

>member
-1 MQLTMKGGSIMLKLR
+1 MNSIRKLSVLGIGFLFFLVFAGS
-16 YFSIFGLIVLL
+16 SL
-27 ALCFAAKDVRAEV
+27 AAEV
-40 GVTDSTILV
+40 GVTDDSILV

-72 AYIGYINAQ
+72 AYFGYINAM
-81 GGVNGRQILT
+81 GGVNGRQILS

-113 DKVFAILASQGTGP
+113 DKVFAIVSSQGTGA

-132 KYLTQNKVPLL
+132 KYLTQNKVPLI
-143 FPFQGVPIS
+143 FPFQGVPIT
-152 GQKTVFTS
+152 GEKTIFTS

-171 VTWLVKVKGFKR
+171 ITWLVKVKGFKR

-188 QDDNYGYTF
+188 QDDSYGYTF
-197 RDPGQKALQK
+197 RDPGQAALK
-207 LGLKWA
+207 RLGLKWA
-213 AAESYKRGAKD
+213 AAESYKRGAND
-224 LSAQVAKLRQ
+224 LSAQVAKLRK

-244 TPPPGATF
+244 TPPPGAAF
-252 LREAHKQGWTGTKI
+252 LKEAHNQGWKDTRI

-288 WGLSLWPDPVHSQDP
+288 WGLSLWPDPVNSDDP
-303 AVAEYRKIVDQYG
+303 AVVEYREIVEKYG

-323 NRYSLYGYFFAK
+323 NRYSLFGYFYAK
-335 LFVEGLKKAGQNVTR
+335 LAVEGIKRAGKNLTR
-350 ESYISA
+350 ESFIAA
-356 LEGIK
+356 LESIK
-361 NWESGIAP
+361 NWENGITP
-369 PVSFSTTDHLAQ
+369 PVSFSADDHLAQ
-381 NSGFM
+381 DSGFM
-386 VEVQQGVFRSIS
+386 VEVQKGIFRPISGWLTLKDGV
-398 DWLMLQEGT
+398 LT
-407 LVPLK
+407 PLK

>member
-1 MQLTMKGGSIMLKLR
+1 MNRTSKIVVLGV
-16 YFSIFGLIVLL
+16 GLLL
-27 ALCFAAKDVRAEV
+27 LFMVTGNGVRAEV
-40 GVTDSTILV
+40 GVTDDSVLV

-72 AYIGYINAQ
+72 AYFGYVNAM
-81 GGVNGRQILT
+81 GGVNGRKILS

-113 DKVFAILASQGTGP
+113 DKVFAIVASQGTGA

-132 KYLTQNKVPLL
+132 KYLTQNKVPLI
-143 FPFQGVPIS
+143 FPFQGVPIT
-152 GQKTVFTS
+152 GQKDIFTS

-171 VTWLVKVKGFKR
+171 ITWLVKVKGFKR

-188 QDDNYGYTF
+188 QDDSYGYTF
-197 RDPGQKALQK
+197 RDPGQNALK
-207 LGLKWA
+207 RLGLKWA
-213 AAESYKRGAKD
+213 AAESYKRGATD
-224 LSAQVAKLRQ
+224 LSAQVAKLSQ
-234 ANLDA
+234 ADLDA

-244 TPPPGATF
+244 TPPPGAAF
-252 LREAHKQGWTGTKI
+252 LKEAHKQGWSKTKI

-288 WGLSLWPDPVHSQDP
+288 WGLSLWPDPVHSNDP
-303 AVAEYRKIVDQYG
+303 AVVEYREIVEKYG

-323 NRYSLYGYFFAK
+323 NRYSLFGYFYAK
-335 LFVEGLKKAGQNVTR
+335 LAVEGIKRAGKNLTR
-350 ESYISA
+350 ESYIAA

-361 NWESGIAP
+361 GWENGMIP
-369 PVSFSTTDHLAQ
+369 PVSFSATDHLAQ
-381 NSGFM
+381 DSGFM
-386 VEVQQGVFRSIS
+386 VEVQKSIFRPIS
-398 DWLMLQEGT
+398 GWIT
-407 LVPLK
+407 LKDGALTPLK